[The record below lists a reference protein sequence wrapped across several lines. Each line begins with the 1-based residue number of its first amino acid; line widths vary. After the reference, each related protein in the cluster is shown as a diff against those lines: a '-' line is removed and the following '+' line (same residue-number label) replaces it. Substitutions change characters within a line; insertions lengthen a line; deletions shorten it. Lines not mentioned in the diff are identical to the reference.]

1 MLATQVIF
9 ATLPIA
15 TKLVL
20 PVVEPLGIAAIR
32 IGGAAVAFAAVKW
45 SRTRQR
51 VEPGDL
57 LRFAGLALLG
67 VVLNQMLFLEGV
79 RRTTAVHTN
88 ILITTIPVF
97 TLGLALLMR
106 RERASAAKL
115 TGIALAGVGAAYLAL
130 GRGGAA
136 EGASVPGDLL
146 IAANSLCYAGYL
158 VLSKDLLRRYE
169 PMTVVTWVFL
179 IGAVLIAPLG
189 VPALMRVNADAVNT
203 KIVLVL
209 VYIVVFPSFLTY
221 LLSIWALRR
230 TTSSLVAMYVYVQPV
245 VTAFL
250 APLILGETL
259 TPRIGVASVMIF
271 AGLALSTWGEEA
283 TGGQLGRAFRPPAEG
298 A

>member
-20 PVVEPLGIAAIR
+20 PIVEPLGIAAIR

-51 VEPGDL
+51 VEPRDL

-136 EGASVPGDLL
+136 EGASVSGDLL
-146 IAANSLCYAGYL
+146 IATNSLCYAGYL

-189 VPALMRVNADAVNT
+189 VPALLRVNADAVST
-203 KIVLVL
+203 KTVLVL

-250 APLILGETL
+250 APLILGETV
-259 TPRIGVASVMIF
+259 TPRIGLASVLIF
-271 AGLALSTWGEEA
+271 AGLALSTWGEQV
-283 TGGQLGRAFRPPAEG
+283 TGGQLGRAYRPPAEG

>member
-15 TKLVL
+15 IKLVL
-20 PVVEPLGIAAIR
+20 PVVEPLGIVAIR
-32 IGGAAVAFAAVKW
+32 IGGAAALFAAVKW
-45 SRTRQR
+45 NRTRQR
-51 VEPGDL
+51 VAPGDL

-67 VVLNQMLFLEGV
+67 VVLNQILFLEGV

-97 TLGLALLMR
+97 TLGVALLLR

-115 TGIALAGVGAAYLAL
+115 TGIALAGAGAAYLAL
-130 GRGGAA
+130 SHGGAA
-136 EGASVPGDLL
+136 EGASAQGDLL
-146 IAANSLCYAGYL
+146 VAANSLCYASYL
-158 VLSKDLLRRYE
+158 VLSKDLLRRYA

-189 VPALMRVNADAVNT
+189 VPALLRVNADAVST
-203 KIVLVL
+203 RTVLVL

-221 LLSIWALRR
+221 LLSIWALRH
-230 TTSSLVAMYVYVQPV
+230 TASSLVAMYVYVQPV

-250 APLILGETL
+250 APLILGETV
-259 TPRIGVASVMIF
+259 TPRIGLASVLIF
-271 AGLALSTWGEEA
+271 AGLALSTWGEQV